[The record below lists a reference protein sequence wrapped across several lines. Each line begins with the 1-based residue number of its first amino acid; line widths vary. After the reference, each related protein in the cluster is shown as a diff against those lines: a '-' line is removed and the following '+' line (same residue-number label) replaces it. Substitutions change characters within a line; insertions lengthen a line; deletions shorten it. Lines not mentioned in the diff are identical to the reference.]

1 MRATLAAE
9 VQMEIQITQ
18 PFTFYLPQ
26 AGAHGHVLKQE
37 RVDEV
42 VLRGLVTKFK
52 RLPAQSHAVVAA
64 DLPALAEPDTPCV
77 GAAKCSAGN
86 REGRDAGPRLVAS
99 QLHFLEGTVQ
109 SRVPSLRGRVF
120 NFEFYDVVFAPHSRL
135 PR

>member
-42 VLRGLVTKFK
+42 VLQGLVTKFK
-52 RLPAQSHAVVAA
+52 RLPRTTLSV
-64 DLPALAEPDTPCV
+64 
-77 GAAKCSAGN
+77 
-86 REGRDAGPRLVAS
+86 
-99 QLHFLEGTVQ
+99 
-109 SRVPSLRGRVF
+109 
-120 NFEFYDVVFAPHSRL
+120 
-135 PR
+135 